1 MKEILDT
8 ATDSQAEIEKKFNE
22 QRAKMKRNVE
32 EMREKMREIEDA
44 EIKSVVKNKQLT
56 ETMDKMKASID
67 RFEKI
72 NT

>member
-1 MKEILDT
+1 MDT